1 MLFFDFKIILIL
13 SLSIVIYF
21 IYREI
26 EFMHLRISTLEY
38 TTQHKQMNDMCPFD
52 VTKFMPVVTIVP
64 PTKNIVVD
72 TSETKPDI
80 NYIINNKVTNLQTI
94 SDNSPKFVE
103 IYSNDN
109 SSPVLDDNNNDNID
123 LELSSPDNTGNVENN
138 TQANDVN
145 EPINDVIELHSI
157 SQSPKKTMH
166 VDIDFNYKS
175 DNEVVYTEEQLK
187 NMKLLDLSN
196 IATKCNIQLTKS
208 VNGVVKKKL
217 KQDLINEIISKKN
230 I

>member
-21 IYREI
+21 IYREV
-26 EFMHLRISTLEY
+26 EFMHIRISALEY
-38 TTQHKQMNDMCPFD
+38 KTQHKRINDICPFD
-52 VTKFMPVVTIVP
+52 VTKLMPVVAFAP
-64 PTKNIVVD
+64 STKNIIVD

-94 SDNSPKFVE
+94 SENSPKFVE

-109 SSPVLDDNNNDNID
+109 SSPVLDDNNNID
-123 LELSSPDNTGNVENN
+123 LELSSLDNTGNVEIN
-138 TQANDVN
+138 TLNGTN
-145 EPINDVIELHSI
+145 EELHSI
-157 SQSPKKTMH
+157 QPVIEQKIEQETNNN
-166 VDIDFNYKS
+166 IDFNYKS
-175 DNEVVYTEEQLK
+175 NNNIVYTDEQLK

-196 IATKCNIQLTKS
+196 IAIKCNIQLTKS

>member
-21 IYREI
+21 IYREV
-26 EFMHLRISTLEY
+26 EFMHLRISALEY
-38 TTQHKQMNDMCPFD
+38 TTQRKQINDICPFD
-52 VTKFMPVVTIVP
+52 VTKFLPVVAFAP

-109 SSPVLDDNNNDNID
+109 SSPALDDNNNID
-123 LELSSPDNTGNVENN
+123 LELSSPDTTGNVENN
-138 TQANDVN
+138 THVIDLNVATNVIPHPPSPSKFDQ
-145 EPINDVIELHSI
+145 EP
-157 SQSPKKTMH
+157 H
-166 VDIDFNYKS
+166 VDFNYKN
-175 DNEVVYTEEQLK
+175 DNEVVYTEDQLK